1 MTLSF
6 FGFYFLQNLAA
17 LLATHPLCWYSR
29 KKEEKVCEQPPRRGH
44 TAHVLPLSPLLA
56 GPLPVILHPM
66 STSPWSR
73 CERPVQGEPRP
84 GARGPTSESHCPLAI
99 RVAFDLTFILFYF
112 IFFDLTLKA
121 SGFFF
126 LSLINKLEMI
136 SNLQSWCKD

>member
-1 MTLSF
+1 MLS
-6 FGFYFLQNLAA
+6 
-17 LLATHPLCWYSR
+17 
-29 KKEEKVCEQPPRRGH
+29 
-44 TAHVLPLSPLLA
+44 LSPLLA
-56 GPLPVILHPM
+56 GPLPVVLHPM

-99 RVAFDLTFILFYF
+99 GVAFDLTF
-112 IFFDLTLKA
+112 KA

-136 SNLQSWCKD
+136 SNLQS